1 MKYVVKVSCAG
12 RGFSY
17 ACGEVIDRNADDK
30 MTQGLLNAGF
40 IAKAE
45 TEQESAEAVAEKPA
59 KKTTKKK

>member
-12 RGFSY
+12 RGFTY
-17 ACGEVIDRNADDK
+17 GCGQVIELDADNK

-45 TEQESAEAVAEKPA
+45 TEEVPAAAVEKKPA